1 MTIRPIA
8 FLASCVFFLAACG
21 TATSTADTADATP
34 ADVLSG
40 TDATASTDATAD
52 STSADAY
59 APPKYVCNQVMGVSV
74 TGEWFAG
81 GFESFVDDGHWQG
94 MTLSH
99 AYVDLWADS
108 TNTVWGTPLVSPCT
122 KNSSDPDRI
131 LFTGCNWDYKTAA
144 EWTQA
149 LTAVVGNLK
158 GKYPSVKRIDLLTMI
173 RAPGNKLC
181 EGALNNEAIVAPYI
195 DEAMANVAAAFPD
208 LVVVAPKFEAP
219 NCDVFVLGGPHF
231 TPDGAA
237 VLGQIF
243 GAYYNHNQ

>member
-1 MTIRPIA
+1 MTIRPLG
-8 FLASCVFFLAACG
+8 FFASCLFLLGGCG
-21 TATSTADTADATP
+21 NATSTEAAADAAPTDVLAGSDATESADTSADTAN
-34 ADVLSG
+34 
-40 TDATASTDATAD
+40 
-52 STSADAY
+52 ADAY
-59 APPKYVCNQVMGVSV
+59 APPKYACNQVMGVSV

-81 GFESFVDDGHWQG
+81 GFEAFVDDGHWQG

-108 TNTVWGTPLVSPCT
+108 TNTVWKTPLVSPCT
-122 KNSSDPDRI
+122 QNSGDPDRI

-158 GKYPSVKRIDLLTMI
+158 AKYPSVKRIDLLTMI

-181 EGALNNEAIVAPYI
+181 DGALNSEAIVAPFI
-195 DEAMANVAAAFPD
+195 DEAVAKVGAAFPD
-208 LVVVAPKFEAP
+208 LVVVAPKFEVP

-237 VLGQIF
+237 VIAQLF